1 MVRENQKAFGDAI
14 RTYWNNK
21 THGLRRLRGEDWL
34 KKYAD
39 ELLAIIPGRG
49 TLFDVGC
56 GSCEIAS
63 YLAPHFERIYGIDFS
78 DSMLE
83 AARQRIDELGIRN
96 IELIAGTMTEFP
108 AVARKPKVILSYAVI
123 QYIGAAE
130 FKRHLDACRSV
141 LEKGGTVCVGLI
153 PDTERR
159 HVYFRRMFPD
169 RSNLRR
175 RIDLVGLRI
184 TRYLQNDPVWDE
196 IGNWYSHAD
205 IRGFAAEAGFEA
217 EFHDSQYADYRF
229 HALLHL
235 RSGDVQ

>member
-1 MVRENQKAFGDAI
+1 MVGKIQKAFGGAI
-14 RTYWNNK
+14 KTYWNDK
-21 THGLRRLRGEDWL
+21 THGLRRLRSEDWL
-34 KKYAD
+34 EKYAD
-39 ELLAIIPGRG
+39 ELLAVIPRRG
-49 TLFDVGC
+49 TLLDVGC

-78 DSMLE
+78 DSMLQ
-83 AARQRIDELGIRN
+83 AARQRIDELGIGN

-108 AVARKPKVILSYAVI
+108 AVARKPNVILSYAVI

-130 FKRHLDACRSV
+130 FRHHLDACRSV
-141 LEKGGTVCVGLI
+141 LEKDGTVCVGLI
-153 PDTERR
+153 PDSERR

-196 IGNWYSHAD
+196 IGNWYSQAD
-205 IRGFAAEAGFEA
+205 IRRFAAEAGFEA
-217 EFHDSQYADYRF
+217 EFHDSRYADYRF
-229 HALLHL
+229 HALLRL
-235 RSGDVQ
+235 RSDYAQ